1 MAYMMF
7 FSLSLSLLLALLL
20 NALLSGFSH
29 VLVRLAAAPKPN
41 SVFFSPQAHT
51 RNLHSII
58 QYYAIY
64 YSPFSLYS
72 SLLLLFF
79 YFKKE
84 KKKIIRCEE

>member
-20 NALLSGFSH
+20 NALLLGFSH

-72 SLLLLFF
+72 SLLLLLF
-79 YFKKE
+79 YLKKK